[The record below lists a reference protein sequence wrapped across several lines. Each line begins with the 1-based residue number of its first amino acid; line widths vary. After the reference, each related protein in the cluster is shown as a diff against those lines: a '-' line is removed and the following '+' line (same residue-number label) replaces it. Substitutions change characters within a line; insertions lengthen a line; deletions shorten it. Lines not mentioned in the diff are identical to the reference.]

1 MNRLDTKAQQEK
13 LQYLSY
19 RDALTNLYNRNRY
32 MNVLENYS
40 QNKGQLIRNVGVIYM
55 DLNELKK
62 VNDEQGHEAGDSYI
76 RRAAQQIVAVFP
88 EHTYRIGGD
97 EFVVLYPEIEQTEF
111 EYFVSQLQKNAKEHH
126 VNISYGVVWKEI
138 CRESGRSAYRS
149 R

>member
-32 MNVLENYS
+32 MSVLENYG

-62 VNDEQGHEAGDSYI
+62 CQ
-76 RRAAQQIVAVFP
+76 
-88 EHTYRIGGD
+88 
-97 EFVVLYPEIEQTEF
+97 
-111 EYFVSQLQKNAKEHH
+111 
-126 VNISYGVVWKEI
+126 
-138 CRESGRSAYRS
+138 
-149 R
+149 

>member
-32 MNVLENYS
+32 MSVLENYG

-62 VNDEQGHEAGDSYI
+62 SMMSRDMKLETLI
-76 RRAAQQIVAVFP
+76 
-88 EHTYRIGGD
+88 
-97 EFVVLYPEIEQTEF
+97 F
-111 EYFVSQLQKNAKEHH
+111 EELRSKLLQSFQSIHIALAEM
-126 VNISYGVVWKEI
+126 SL
-138 CRESGRSAYRS
+138 
-149 R
+149 

>member
-40 QNKGQLIRNVGVIYM
+40 QNKGQLIRNVGVVYM

-62 VNDEQGHEAGDSYI
+62 
-76 RRAAQQIVAVFP
+76 
-88 EHTYRIGGD
+88 
-97 EFVVLYPEIEQTEF
+97 
-111 EYFVSQLQKNAKEHH
+111 SQ
-126 VNISYGVVWKEI
+126 
-138 CRESGRSAYRS
+138 
-149 R
+149 